1 MQLMFRYCNVLHLEP
16 MTKKVVKVNINSLK
30 ITTLRTVHERCFS
43 VFATNFENFVTW
55 MRIVNTLNLPE
66 SKYLLNKK
74 DTMMISMTVF
84 LMSLLLM

>member
-43 VFATNFENFVTW
+43 VLATNFENFVTW
-55 MRIVNTLNLPE
+55 MRTVNTLNFPE

>member
-1 MQLMFRYCNVLHLEP
+1 MNV
-16 MTKKVVKVNINSLK
+16 
-30 ITTLRTVHERCFS
+30 

-55 MRIVNTLNLPE
+55 MRTVNTLNFPE

-84 LMSLLLM
+84 LVSLLLM